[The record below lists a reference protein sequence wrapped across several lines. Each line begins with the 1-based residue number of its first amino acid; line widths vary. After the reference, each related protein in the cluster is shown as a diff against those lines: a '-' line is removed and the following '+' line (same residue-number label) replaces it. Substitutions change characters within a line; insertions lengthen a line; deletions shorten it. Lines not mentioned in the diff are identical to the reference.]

1 MSALQMRKIR
11 DHLAPDNTICDLTHK
26 IVQSGP
32 LRVGLGL
39 EYQEP

>member
-1 MSALQMRKIR
+1 MSTVQMRKIR
-11 DHLAPDNTICDLTHK
+11 DHLVPDNTICDLTHT

-39 EYQEP
+39 EHQEP

>member
-1 MSALQMRKIR
+1 MSTVQMRKIR
-11 DHLAPDNTICDLTHK
+11 DQLAPDNTVCGLTHK

-39 EYQEP
+39 EHQEP